1 MHLEAL
7 QGPFSPETNVY
18 LGYTCYFGGHI
29 EFGIKITP
37 HQNFRNGYIALK
49 IVGLEVL
56 HKFLFYNGHNLEIP
70 QIQDGRQTLS
80 WIPKTYPEN
89 DRESSVLDSKFKQ
102 LYWKISFLQFYPFQ
116 AHFYKMLP
124 G

>member
-29 EFGIKITP
+29 GFGIKITP

-70 QIQDGRQTLS
+70 QIQDGRRTLS

-89 DRESSVLDSKFKQ
+89 DRESSDWTLSSNNFTEKSAFYNFIHFKP
-102 LYWKISFLQFYPFQ
+102 IFI
-116 AHFYKMLP
+116 
-124 G
+124 